1 MSTFAEV
8 LLIILLVALLFIE
21 LVVWIA
27 ASKDTSF
34 MSTILTTIETGIH
47 WRTVRSELIIS
58 LDQLRMQRMHQL
70 LISMDFPD
78 SFLSMSH
85 TAACHYPEHYRYGL
99 MC

>member
-1 MSTFAEV
+1 MGRIRKAPGILPGLFFGGHPPVLTLEAGTLRHGLPDHHHHHDHHHDMSTFAEV

-47 WRTVRSELIIS
+47 
-58 LDQLRMQRMHQL
+58 
-70 LISMDFPD
+70 
-78 SFLSMSH
+78 
-85 TAACHYPEHYRYGL
+85 
-99 MC
+99 